1 MKIEKTSRTPSNP
14 AHYLFSFFVTF
25 VLASCTPSPSDK
37 ESSLLAAHMQM
48 SVRSQQEE
56 NKHQAALFH
65 HAAERSSN
73 LFHGAVDS
81 KHFMTGAQIP
91 PPMQYMGM
99 PHLSNWQLAAH

>member
-1 MKIEKTSRTPSNP
+1 MDKATWTPSHP

-48 SVRSQQEE
+48 SVRQEE
-56 NKHQAALFH
+56 HKHQAALFH
-65 HAAERSSN
+65 HAAAERSSN

-81 KHFMTGAQIP
+81 KHFMTAAGAQIP